1 MFMRVILFP
10 AIFFM
15 FFASNAMA
23 QNGKLFGVI
32 SDLNTKLPVDYA
44 TIYIEGTTYSTESDE
59 KGFYIFEVP
68 AGMEFSLVVSRLGYQ
83 KTTYFVKNIKTGEQ
97 HQINILLA
105 PDEKDNFQIL
115 IRESKIEDVGMVRED
130 VATLRLIPS
139 SSGNFESILPNIA
152 LGTSVGAGGELSSQY
167 NVRGGNYDENL
178 VYVNDFEIF
187 RPQLVKTGQQ
197 EGLSFPNIDLL
208 KNLTF
213 SSGGFESKYGD
224 KMSSVLDVSYKRPD
238 SLQSSVSFSLLGASG
253 HLEGSK
259 QLTKNKINQLRYLFG
274 ARYKTTQYLLNSLDV
289 KGEYTPNFVDI
300 QSYITYDISR
310 EWQIGWISNFNQS
323 IYKLI
328 PEEQTSAQGTFNQS
342 YKFTSVFEGKERDE
356 FINGMTGLS
365 LTFLPS
371 KSSRPAYIKLLGSS
385 YISQE
390 NVQLDII
397 GTYRLS
403 EVEFDLTKEASE
415 TEIAVI
421 GLGKQHR
428 YTRNFLH
435 SNINNIKILVGIEL
449 PGLLTDGLK
458 ETSHFLQWGVVFQN
472 EFFYDRINDW
482 EKLDSAD
489 YSLPYLD
496 DEVSVNYVLKSQNQ
510 FTQNNLS
517 LFMQDTYS
525 YYKRGVMELKFT
537 GGIRVRYNDI
547 NEEFLYSPRAQL
559 SFKPLNIKKDISF
572 KLAGGMYYQPPFYK
586 ERRMTDGSLNFELKS
601 QKSIQI
607 VAGMSYDFTWVNFSN
622 SKMRFISEFYY
633 KSLSDLI
640 SYEQDN
646 VHLVYSGFNDAEGY
660 VVGMDFRL
668 NGEFVKGAESWI
680 NLSFLRT
687 RESLIGIQHKI
698 WEENEG
704 VDVEDV
710 PRATDQLV
718 ALSMFFQD
726 YLPKNEHFK
735 VHVNLNLGTGLPYG
749 QKGNN
754 EIYRNAFRYPP
765 YHRID
770 LGFSYL
776 LWNVEMKKN
785 RPLHPLRF
793 TKNTWISL
801 EVYNLMAV
809 SNVASVS
816 WIKTYNNYNFAI
828 KNRLTSRRINLK
840 FKIDF

>member
-1 MFMRVILFP
+1 MRSIIFQTL
-10 AIFFM
+10 IFFV
-15 FFASNAMA
+15 FIAGSSA
-23 QNGKLFGVI
+23 QSGKIFGVVT
-32 SDLNTKLPVDYA
+32 DLNTKVPVDYA
-44 TIYIEGTTYSTESDE
+44 TIYIEGSTYSTESDE
-59 KGFYIFEVP
+59 KGFYLFEVP
-68 AGMEFSLVVSRLGYQ
+68 AEQEFSLVVSRLGYQ
-83 KTTYFVKNIKTGEQ
+83 KATYYVKKIKTGEQ

-197 EGLSFPNIDLL
+197 EGLSFPNMDLL

-238 SLQSSVSFSLLGASG
+238 SLMSSVSFSLLGATG

-259 QLTKNKINQLRYLFG
+259 QMTKNKINQLRFLVG

-289 KGEYTPNFVDI
+289 KGEYTPNFIDL
-300 QSYITYDISR
+300 QSYLTYDINK

-323 IYKLI
+323 IFKLI
-328 PEEQTSAQGTFNQS
+328 PLEQSSAQGTFNQS
-342 YKFTSVFEGKERDE
+342 YKFTSVFEGQERDE
-356 FINGMTGLS
+356 FLNGMSGLS
-365 LTFLPS
+365 LTYLPS
-371 KSSRPAYIKLLGSS
+371 KTSRPTYVKLLASS

-390 NVQLDII
+390 NVELDII

-403 EVEFDLTKEASE
+403 EVEFDLNKEESE
-415 TEIAVI
+415 QEIAVI

-435 SNINNIKILVGIEL
+435 SNINNIKLLAGVEI
-449 PGLLTDGLK
+449 PGLLSDGIK
-458 ETSHFLQWGVVFQN
+458 ETSHFFQWGAVFQN
-472 EFFYDRINDW
+472 EFFHDRINDW
-482 EKLDSAD
+482 ERLDSAD
-489 YSLPYLD
+489 YSLPYD
-496 DEVSVNYVLKSQNQ
+496 DEEVSINYVLKSQNE
-510 FTQNNLS
+510 FAQNNLS
-517 LFMQDTYS
+517 LFFQDTYS
-525 YYKRGVMELKFT
+525 YFQRGTMEMKFT
-537 GGIRVRYNDI
+537 GGLRVRYNDI
-547 NEEFLYSPRAQL
+547 SDEWLFSPRAQW
-559 SFKPLNIKKDISF
+559 SYKPLNIKKDISF
-572 KLAGGMYYQPPFYK
+572 KLAGGYYYQPPFYK
-586 ERRMTDGSLNFELKS
+586 ERRLADGSLNFELKS
-601 QKSIQI
+601 QKSIQF

-622 SKMRFISEFYY
+622 SKMRFISEIYY
-633 KSLSDLI
+633 KSLSELV

-646 VHLVYSGFNDAEGY
+646 VHLVYSGNNDAEGY
-660 VVGMDFRL
+660 VVGLDLRL

-687 RESLIGIQHKI
+687 REHLLGVQHKK
-698 WEENEG
+698 WEINEG
-704 VDVEDV
+704 KDVEDV
-710 PRATDQLV
+710 PRATDQLM

-735 VHVNLNLGTGLPYG
+735 VHVNLNLGTGLPFG

-776 LWNVEMKKN
+776 LWNTAMRAD

-793 TKNTWISL
+793 TQNTWVSL

-809 SNVASVS
+809 SNVASVT

>member
-1 MFMRVILFP
+1 MKIYIICALLFFGIS
-10 AIFFM
+10 AN
-15 FFASNAMA
+15 SVA
-23 QNGKLFGVI
+23 QSGKIFGVI
-32 SDLNTKLPVDYA
+32 TDLNTKNPVDYA
-44 TIYIEGTTYSTESDE
+44 TVFIEGTTYSTESDE
-59 KGFYIFEVP
+59 KGFYLFEVP
-68 AGMEFSLVVSRLGYQ
+68 AGKEFTLAVSRLGYQ
-83 KTTYFVKNIKTGEQ
+83 QATYYVKKIKPGEQ

-197 EGLSFPNIDLL
+197 EGLSFPNMDLL

-238 SLQSSVSFSLLGASG
+238 SLGASVSFSLLGATG
-253 HLEGSK
+253 HLEGSR
-259 QLTKNKINQLRYLFG
+259 QLTKNKINKLRYLVG
-274 ARYKTTQYLLNSLDV
+274 ARYKTTQYLLNSLDI
-289 KGEYTPNFVDI
+289 KGEYTPNFVDL
-300 QSYITYDISR
+300 QTYITYDFSK
-310 EWQIGWISNFNQS
+310 EWQVGWISNFNQS
-323 IYKLI
+323 TYKLI
-328 PEEQTSAQGTFNQS
+328 PLEQTSAQGTFNQS
-342 YKFTSVFEGKERDE
+342 YKFTSVFEGKERDA
-356 FINGMTGLS
+356 FINGMTGIS
-365 LTFLPS
+365 FVFLPS
-371 KSSRPAYIKLLGSS
+371 AKTNPSYLKILASS

-397 GTYRLS
+397 GSYRLS
-403 EVEFDLTKEASE
+403 EVEFDLNKEASE

-421 GLGKQHR
+421 GIGRQHR

-435 SNINNIKILVGIEL
+435 ANINNFKVLAGIEF
-449 PGLLTDGLK
+449 PGLLTDGIK
-458 ETSHFLQWGVVFQN
+458 ETSHFLQWGAIYQN

-489 YSLPYLD
+489 YALPYD
-496 DEVSVNYVLKSQNQ
+496 DDKVNMNFVLKSQNE
-510 FTQNNLS
+510 FSQNNLS
-517 LFMQDTYS
+517 FFFQDTYS
-525 YYKRGVMELKFT
+525 YFQRGRTEMKVT
-537 GGIRVRYNDI
+537 GGLRVRYNDI
-547 NEEFLYSPRAQL
+547 GDEFLFSPRIQW
-559 SFKPLNIKKDISF
+559 SYKPLNIKQDISF
-572 KLAGGMYYQPPFYK
+572 KLAGGLYYQPPFYK
-586 ERRMTDGSLNFELKS
+586 ERRLADGSLNFDLRS

-622 SKMRFISEFYY
+622 SKMRFISEVYY

-640 SYEQDN
+640 SFEQDN
-646 VHLVYSGFNDAEGY
+646 VHLVYSGLNDAEGY
-660 VVGMDFRL
+660 VVGMDLRL

-687 RESLIGIQHKI
+687 RESLIGVQHKT
-698 WEENEG
+698 WKKGEG
-704 VDVEDV
+704 IDVEDA
-710 PRATDQLV
+710 PRATDQLM

-726 YLPKNEHFK
+726 YLPKNENFK
-735 VHVNLNLGTGLPYG
+735 VHVNLSLGTGLPYG
-749 QKGNN
+749 QRGNN
-754 EIYRNAFRYPP
+754 DVYRNVFRYPP

-776 LWNVEMKKN
+776 LWNNGMKINK
-785 RPLHPLRF
+785 PLHPLRF
-793 TKNTWISL
+793 TQNTWVSL

-840 FKIDF
+840 FKLDF